1 MRARLRDG
9 AADILAPIPEL
20 EALRIRRQIR
30 AVITGFLLVECM
42 NTYDTSVQPLKP
54 ADRLRKTQRN
64 AHFRATNH
72 TSLGYQS
79 MTLSVPE
86 CTEMNHARIASRR
99 KMSLGNSP
107 LLANGRRTPP
117 PSRRTSIADA
127 FSDSIRT
134 LAITARRNSSP
145 LSRKSTKKMK
155 KSRLVGKNGI
165 CNVYNTNVP
174 KKDRQYLRDIFT
186 TMIDVKWRYMLFI
199 FALVFV
205 LSWTTF
211 ASIYYT
217 IAFFH
222 GDLSPEFHYLNRT
235 QCVVN
240 LDSIY
245 SSFLFAVETHHT
257 IGYGHRYITT
267 ECPLAGLTVCLQAV
281 CGLLIQSFM
290 VGLVFAK
297 MARPKKRAETII
309 FSEKAVICLR
319 DGQLCFLCRVGD
331 MRNTHLVEAHV
342 RLQFISDRET
352 AEGEIEPLHQFEMK
366 VGPTITDD
374 DRLFLV
380 WPTTLC
386 HVINKDSPLYEYT
399 ANSLLSAQFEIIC
412 LLEGIVE
419 STGMTAQAKTSYLPC
434 EILWGHRFR
443 KLVTYQRSNGSYQID
458 YNLFNS
464 TYAVKTPHCSAMEHY
479 AQECSPKDYFCHD
492 SHEHKLEDSRSW
504 ESSPA
509 PSPSPFSYP
518 ASPLPPHHLYSSNV
532 CNNNNNNNRNSEEAL
547 LITPPTIVVQCP
559 SACSSPNHSAR
570 RSHENRQ
577 NMISSLSE
585 NCRTGSSLSTR
596 PSTALS
602 DLEEECSDHGSPTNS
617 PDTRSTVEVST

>member
-1 MRARLRDG
+1 MTN
-9 AADILAPIPEL
+9 EW
-20 EALRIRRQIR
+20 IRRMNLAR
-30 AVITGFLLVECM
+30 SPCSTRSGF
-42 NTYDTSVQPLKP
+42 N
-54 ADRLRKTQRN
+54 LRV
-64 AHFRATNH
+64 
-72 TSLGYQS
+72 S
-79 MTLSVPE
+79 
-86 CTEMNHARIASRR
+86 
-99 KMSLGNSP
+99 
-107 LLANGRRTPP
+107 
-117 PSRRTSIADA
+117 DA

-145 LSRKSTKKMK
+145 LSRKLTKKMK

-174 KKDRQYLRDIFT
+174 KKDRQYL
-186 TMIDVKWRYMLFI
+186 
-199 FALVFV
+199 
-205 LSWTTF
+205 SWTTF

-222 GDLSPEFHYLNRT
+222 GDLSAEFRSLNRT

-240 LDSIY
+240 LDSVY

-267 ECPLAGLTVCLQAV
+267 ECPIAGFTVCLQAV
-281 CGLLIQSFM
+281 FGLLIQSFM

-319 DGQLCFLCRVGD
+319 DGQMCFLCRVGD

-366 VGPTITDD
+366 VGPTVTDD

-443 KLVTYQRSNGSYQID
+443 KLVTYQRSNGSYRID

-479 AQECSPKDYFCHD
+479 AKECSPKKYFCYD
-492 SHEHKLEDSRSW
+492 RNEHKLEDSRSYD
-504 ESSPA
+504 SSPA
-509 PSPSPFSYP
+509 PSPSPLTF
-518 ASPLPPHHLYSSNV
+518 PLSQTPSLNIYTHCSANKTDQ
-532 CNNNNNNNRNSEEAL
+532 NSEQASL
-547 LITPPTIVVQCP
+547 VSPPTIVVQCP
-559 SACSSPNHSAR
+559 STCSSPNHSSKR
-570 RSHENRQ
+570 LHEDRPTI
-577 NMISSLSE
+577 MSD
-585 NCRTGSSLSTR
+585 NCRTGY
-596 PSTALS
+596 
-602 DLEEECSDHGSPTNS
+602 
-617 PDTRSTVEVST
+617 RSTSQFTTKQSFNPTKYSTVRSRRGMLGI

>member
-1 MRARLRDG
+1 MPTARVRRA
-9 AADILAPIPEL
+9 
-20 EALRIRRQIR
+20 
-30 AVITGFLLVECM
+30 
-42 NTYDTSVQPLKP
+42 NS
-54 ADRLRKTQRN
+54 
-64 AHFRATNH
+64 
-72 TSLGYQS
+72 
-79 MTLSVPE
+79 
-86 CTEMNHARIASRR
+86 ARIPS
-99 KMSLGNSP
+99 STYT
-107 LLANGRRTPP
+107 GRNLRV
-117 PSRRTSIADA
+117 SDA

-174 KKDRQYLRDIFT
+174 KKDRQYL
-186 TMIDVKWRYMLFI
+186 
-199 FALVFV
+199 
-205 LSWTTF
+205 SWTTF

-217 IAFFH
+217 IALIH
-222 GDLSPEFHYLNRT
+222 GDLSPDFRYLNRT

-240 LDSIY
+240 LDSVY

-267 ECPLAGLTVCLQAV
+267 ECPLAGATVCLQAV

-297 MARPKKRAETII
+297 LARPKKRAETII

-399 ANSLLSAQFEIIC
+399 ASSLLSAQFEIIC

-434 EILWGHRFR
+434 EILWGHRTH
-443 KLVTYQRSNGSYQID
+443 KALLVDRHQPIPPANTGGQYPVTRQHKPRPKAGLTNCKDQKQEIDRGHEKRQERGITGKMDFVREIPYFEIRTSKQRYMKRIALLGSLVDYSSDDRCPMSFYVFVAKSSGTALFGQSAHVYRFSLRELSNRTY
-458 YNLFNS
+458 
-464 TYAVKTPHCSAMEHY
+464 CSAG
-479 AQECSPKDYFCHD
+479 
-492 SHEHKLEDSRSW
+492 LTG
-504 ESSPA
+504 
-509 PSPSPFSYP
+509 
-518 ASPLPPHHLYSSNV
+518 AS
-532 CNNNNNNNRNSEEAL
+532 
-547 LITPPTIVVQCP
+547 QF
-559 SACSSPNHSAR
+559 
-570 RSHENRQ
+570 
-577 NMISSLSE
+577 
-585 NCRTGSSLSTR
+585 
-596 PSTALS
+596 
-602 DLEEECSDHGSPTNS
+602 
-617 PDTRSTVEVST
+617 

>member
-1 MRARLRDG
+1 
-9 AADILAPIPEL
+9 
-20 EALRIRRQIR
+20 
-30 AVITGFLLVECM
+30 
-42 NTYDTSVQPLKP
+42 
-54 ADRLRKTQRN
+54 
-64 AHFRATNH
+64 
-72 TSLGYQS
+72 
-79 MTLSVPE
+79 
-86 CTEMNHARIASRR
+86 
-99 KMSLGNSP
+99 
-107 LLANGRRTPP
+107 
-117 PSRRTSIADA
+117 
-127 FSDSIRT
+127 
-134 LAITARRNSSP
+134 
-145 LSRKSTKKMK
+145 MK
-155 KSRLVGKNGI
+155 KSRLVAKNGL
-165 CNVYNTNVP
+165 CNVFNTNVP

-205 LSWTTF
+205 L
-211 ASIYYT
+211 
-217 IAFFH
+217 
-222 GDLSPEFHYLNRT
+222 
-235 QCVVN
+235 
-240 LDSIY
+240 
-245 SSFLFAVETHHT
+245 
-257 IGYGHRYITT
+257 RYITT
-267 ECPLAGLTVCLQAV
+267 ECPLAGFTVCLQAV

-366 VGPTITDD
+366 VGPTIADD

-479 AQECSPKDYFCHD
+479 AQDYNPKDYFCHY
-492 SHEHKLEDSRSW
+492 SNEHKLEDTRSW

-509 PSPSPFSYP
+509 PSPSPFNHSV
-518 ASPLPPHHLYSSNV
+518 HHLYPNT
-532 CNNNNNNNRNSEEAL
+532 CNNNSDNNKSSSESESL
-547 LITPPTIVVQCP
+547 LVSPPTIVVQCP
-559 SACSSPNHSAR
+559 SSCSSPNHSTQ
-570 RSHENRQ
+570 RSFDVRPL
-577 NMISSLSE
+577 ISTLSDS
-585 NCRTGSSLSTR
+585 CRSGSSLSTR
-596 PSTALS
+596 PSTVLS
-602 DLEEECSDHGSPTNS
+602 DLEEECTEQSSPTSRNM
-617 PDTRSTVEVST
+617 VQVSM

>member
-1 MRARLRDG
+1 MPTA
-9 AADILAPIPEL
+9 
-20 EALRIRRQIR
+20 RIRRANSAR
-30 AVITGFLLVECM
+30 NPST
-42 NTYDTSVQPLKP
+42 TYSG
-54 ADRLRKTQRN
+54 RNLRV
-64 AHFRATNH
+64 
-72 TSLGYQS
+72 S
-79 MTLSVPE
+79 
-86 CTEMNHARIASRR
+86 
-99 KMSLGNSP
+99 
-107 LLANGRRTPP
+107 
-117 PSRRTSIADA
+117 DA

-165 CNVYNTNVP
+165 CNV
-174 KKDRQYLRDIFT
+174 DIFT

-199 FALVFV
+199 FALVFL

-217 IAFFH
+217 IALMH
-222 GDLSPEFHYLNRT
+222 GDLSPDSHYLNRT

-240 LDSIY
+240 LDSVY

-267 ECPLAGLTVCLQAV
+267 ECPLAGITVCLQAV

-352 AEGEIEPLHQFEMK
+352 AEGE
-366 VGPTITDD
+366 
-374 DRLFLV
+374 V

-492 SHEHKLEDSRSW
+492 RHEHKLEDSRSW

-518 ASPLPPHHLYSSNV
+518 ASPLPPHHVYSS
-532 CNNNNNNNRNSEEAL
+532 CNNNNTNRHN
-547 LITPPTIVVQCP
+547 
-559 SACSSPNHSAR
+559 
-570 RSHENRQ
+570 
-577 NMISSLSE
+577 
-585 NCRTGSSLSTR
+585 
-596 PSTALS
+596 
-602 DLEEECSDHGSPTNS
+602 
-617 PDTRSTVEVST
+617 EV

>member
-1 MRARLRDG
+1 
-9 AADILAPIPEL
+9 
-20 EALRIRRQIR
+20 
-30 AVITGFLLVECM
+30 
-42 NTYDTSVQPLKP
+42 
-54 ADRLRKTQRN
+54 
-64 AHFRATNH
+64 
-72 TSLGYQS
+72 

-86 CTEMNHARIASRR
+86 YTELNRARLSSRR
-99 KMSLGNSP
+99 KMSLGSSP
-107 LLANGRRTPP
+107 LLSNGHRIPLH
-117 PSRRTSIADA
+117 SRRTSIADA

-145 LSRKSTKKMK
+145 LSRKLTKKMK

-211 ASIYYT
+211 ATIYYT
-217 IAFFH
+217 IAFLH
-222 GDLSPEFHYLNRT
+222 GDLSSEFRSLNRT
-235 QCVVN
+235 QCVMN
-240 LDSIY
+240 LDSVY

-267 ECPLAGLTVCLQAV
+267 ECPLAGLAVCLQAV
-281 CGLLIQSFM
+281 FGLLIQSFM

-380 WPTTLC
+380 SFIQLTVVRGSIWYHLVHTVCCWFTE
-386 HVINKDSPLYEYT
+386 IRK
-399 ANSLLSAQFEIIC
+399 LLS
-412 LLEGIVE
+412 
-419 STGMTAQAKTSYLPC
+419 
-434 EILWGHRFR
+434 
-443 KLVTYQRSNGSYQID
+443 
-458 YNLFNS
+458 
-464 TYAVKTPHCSAMEHY
+464 
-479 AQECSPKDYFCHD
+479 
-492 SHEHKLEDSRSW
+492 
-504 ESSPA
+504 
-509 PSPSPFSYP
+509 
-518 ASPLPPHHLYSSNV
+518 
-532 CNNNNNNNRNSEEAL
+532 
-547 LITPPTIVVQCP
+547 
-559 SACSSPNHSAR
+559 
-570 RSHENRQ
+570 
-577 NMISSLSE
+577 
-585 NCRTGSSLSTR
+585 
-596 PSTALS
+596 
-602 DLEEECSDHGSPTNS
+602 
-617 PDTRSTVEVST
+617 

>member
-1 MRARLRDG
+1 MSK
-9 AADILAPIPEL
+9 
-20 EALRIRRQIR
+20 ALRTTIIHLNELGEKHIVR
-30 AVITGFLLVECM
+30 E
-42 NTYDTSVQPLKP
+42 
-54 ADRLRKTQRN
+54 
-64 AHFRATNH
+64 HFSH
-72 TSLGYQS
+72 SS

-86 CTEMNHARIASRR
+86 CSEMTRARMTSRR
-99 KMSLGNSP
+99 KMSLGSAP
-107 LLANGRRTPP
+107 LLSSGKRSPP
-117 PSRRTSIADA
+117 PTRRTSIADA
-127 FSDSIRT
+127 FSESIRT

-174 KKDRQYLRDIFT
+174 KKDRQYL
-186 TMIDVKWRYMLFI
+186 
-199 FALVFV
+199 
-205 LSWTTF
+205 SWTTF

-217 IAFFH
+217 IAFWH
-222 GDLSPEFHYLNRT
+222 GDLSPELDYLNQT
-235 QCVVN
+235 HCVVN
-240 LDSIY
+240 LDSLY

-257 IGYGHRYITT
+257 IGYGHS
-267 ECPLAGLTVCLQAV
+267 LGLISL
-281 CGLLIQSFM
+281 F
-290 VGLVFAK
+290 
-297 MARPKKRAETII
+297 
-309 FSEKAVICLR
+309 EKAVICLR

-366 VGPTITDD
+366 VGPSITDD

-386 HVINKDSPLYEYT
+386 HVIDKDSPLYEYT
-399 ANSLLSAQFEIIC
+399 SNSLLSAQFEIIC

-464 TYAVKTPHCSAMEHY
+464 TYAVKTPHCSALEHY
-479 AQECSPKDYFCHD
+479 AQDSCPKDYFCHD
-492 SHEHKLEDSRSW
+492 SHEHKLEDNRSW

-518 ASPLPPHHLYSSNV
+518 ASPLPPHHVYTN
-532 CNNNNNNNRNSEEAL
+532 CNNNNRTSEEML
-547 LITPPTIVVQCP
+547 LLTPPTIVVQCP
-559 SACSSPNHSAR
+559 SACSSPNHLR
-570 RSHENRQ
+570 RIAEKKPSPPMN
-577 NMISSLSE
+577 SLVTDS
-585 NCRTGSSLSTR
+585 CRTSSCDMSTR
-596 PSTALS
+596 PSSALS
-602 DLEEECSDHGSPTNS
+602 DLEEECLDPGSPTKQ
-617 PDTRSTVEVST
+617 PDSRSTIEVAT